1 MDLSSAPIRVM
12 EPAIK
17 ARLRLAFPE
26 KDFTIE
32 RIPQTL
38 TIKEFERLSRLS
50 PFIGLAWAGFKPD
63 GANERITKGDMLWRL
78 VLVYKA
84 SNGLEA
90 RFKGDRLGLGLD
102 AMVDVSIVLLNGAGF
117 PGIGKSQVTLAN
129 SVIADGWSDDS
140 IVIAQVDFTVSFTA
154 TPANFSLKTAE
165 DFQKLGI
172 TWIVDPEDEAA
183 PDVTDELEP

>member
-1 MDLSSAPIRVM
+1 
-12 EPAIK
+12 
-17 ARLRLAFPE
+17 
-26 KDFTIE
+26 
-32 RIPQTL
+32 
-38 TIKEFERLSRLS
+38 
-50 PFIGLAWAGFKPD
+50 
-63 GANERITKGDMLWRL
+63 
-78 VLVYKA
+78 
-84 SNGLEA
+84 
-90 RFKGDRLGLGLD
+90 
-102 AMVDVSIVLLNGAGF
+102 MVDVSIVLLNGAGF